1 MPSDDKVSMSSHHNA
16 HTPHRRGRS
25 IALWIMHLSIA
36 VILCGGVITH
46 FQERNGHIH
55 LRQGETTHEYLA
67 ENQDSTYTPT
77 PLPFYLTLD
86 TFFIEHD
93 GKSHADY
100 VSRVLVAS
108 LGSTDTV
115 TIRMNRPLFSQGYRL
130 IQASYDLDMGG
141 THLGVIHDPWG
152 TGTVIAGFAIF
163 LLAVSFLLYEK
174 GRYFARHGRI
184 NALRV
189 LTYRE
194 RILALFVSIAA
205 MLPLLPLF
213 FTPLQPI
220 LRTPLLYVHVGT
232 VILSYI
238 LLVMSLLWRQVLST
252 AVLLLAIGIILGS
265 FWGSISWGTYWSW
278 DPKETWAL
286 ITLLLYALPLHSRF
300 LHLLRHPEAYRIYS
314 VICLAALLTTYLGVN
329 FLMQSKHS
337 YL

>member
-1 MPSDDKVSMSSHHNA
+1 
-16 HTPHRRGRS
+16 
-25 IALWIMHLSIA
+25 MHLSIA

-55 LRQGETTHEYLA
+55 LRQGETTREYLA
-67 ENQDSTYTPT
+67 ENHDSTYTPT
-77 PLPFYLTLD
+77 PLPFYLRLD

-93 GKSHADY
+93 GNSHADY
-100 VSRVLVAS
+100 VSRAIVTRHS
-108 LGSTDTV
+108 GTDTV
-115 TIRMNRPLFSQGYRL
+115 AIRMNRPLFAQGYRL
-130 IQASYDLDMGG
+130 IQASYDLDMQG
-141 THLGVIHDPWG
+141 THLGVIYDPWG

-163 LLAVSFLLYEK
+163 LLAATFLLYGK
-174 GRYFARHGRI
+174 ARHFSRYGRI
-184 NALRV
+184 NAVRRLTYGERV
-189 LTYRE
+189 LTV
-194 RILALFVSIAA
+194 FVSIAA

-220 LRTPLLYVHVGT
+220 LRTPLLYIHVGV

-238 LLVMSLLWRQVLST
+238 LLVLSLLWRRVLST

-286 ITLLLYALPLHSRF
+286 ITLLLYALPLHGRF
-300 LHLLRHPEAYRIYS
+300 LPLLRHPVAYRIYS